1 MPPELTA
8 ALALCRNLPSPP
20 GIALRIIELAQ
31 DPEADITTAAD
42 IIAIDMA
49 LSARMLRI
57 ANSPLYASRRRIENL
72 GQALTMLGLNATVSL
87 ALGFTVT
94 QGLTAPGAGQD
105 LRERA
110 WRRSILSALAA
121 SLLGQARGLR
131 KAEELMLAGLLQ
143 DLGILVLAQAQPDTY
158 LPLLRQAADND
169 ALVALERE
177 HLHCTHAEVG
187 ALMAEQWDLP
197 RYLVDS
203 IARSESPADAE
214 DNFQTCVAL
223 SGAVAD
229 IWLSADAD
237 AAREHALQLVNE
249 RLQLDSAQFD
259 QVLARISDALPD
271 ISALFE
277 TSLLSPSRVQQL
289 IDHAQELA
297 TLRNLR
303 EMQDA
308 AQARQRA
315 DEFEAGG
322 NIDAS
327 AEWLRKSGL
336 AKADKKA
343 DRVAAEGIIVA
354 AQDGNKAVLVEVNSE
369 TDFVAKD
376 SNFLDFTKAVGATA
390 LSSGAA
396 DIDALKAAKLPT
408 GETIEEA
415 RAAVIAKVGEK
426 VDVRRIVRL
435 ESTNNVAAYVHGGR
449 IGVLVELAGGDAE
462 LARGLAMH
470 VAAMNPPHN
479 KAADV
484 PAEFVAKEKEIELAK
499 MTDKDKSKPADI
511 LEKII
516 SGKIAKIV
524 NEVTLYGQP
533 YVLDTNQ
540 SVEQV
545 LKAAGADVVGF
556 KRLAVGEGIEKVV
569 EDYAA
574 EVMKQAGLA

>member
-1 MPPELTA
+1 VEITA
-8 ALALCRNLPSPP
+8 
-20 GIALRIIELAQ
+20 
-31 DPEADITTAAD
+31 
-42 IIAIDMA
+42 
-49 LSARMLRI
+49 
-57 ANSPLYASRRRIENL
+57 
-72 GQALTMLGLNATVSL
+72 SL
-87 ALGFTVT
+87 VKE
-94 QGLTAPGAGQD
+94 
-105 LRERA
+105 LRERT
-110 WRRSILSALAA
+110 
-121 SLLGQARGLR
+121 G
-131 KAEELMLAGLLQ
+131 AGMMECKK
-143 DLGILVLAQAQPDTY
+143 
-158 LPLLRQAADND
+158 
-169 ALVALERE
+169 ALVE
-177 HLHCTHAEVG
+177 
-187 ALMAEQWDLP
+187 
-197 RYLVDS
+197 
-203 IARSESPADAE
+203 
-214 DNFQTCVAL
+214 N
-223 SGAVAD
+223 
-229 IWLSADAD
+229 
-237 AAREHALQLVNE
+237 
-249 RLQLDSAQFD
+249 
-259 QVLARISDALPD
+259 
-271 ISALFE
+271 
-277 TSLLSPSRVQQL
+277 
-289 IDHAQELA
+289 
-297 TLRNLR
+297 
-303 EMQDA
+303 
-308 AQARQRA
+308 
-315 DEFEAGG
+315 GG
-322 NIDAS
+322 DIDAS

-449 IGVLVELAGGDAE
+449 IGVLVELAGGNEE

-499 MTDKDKSKPADI
+499 MSDKDKSKPADI

-556 KRLAVGEGIEKVV
+556 QRLAVGEGIEKVV